1 MNLNI
6 WLRKMNKE
14 QLQKLRE
21 EYSKHSLDESDV
33 SSDPIEQF
41 ESWMKEAIKAEVPEP
56 NAMTL
61 STVDATHKPH
71 SRVVL
76 LKGIENGEF
85 VFYTNQQSDK
95 GNELEQN
102 PNVALCFLWLE
113 LERQVRIEGTAVK
126 LSQEESEEYFKQR
139 PYKSQIGALASNQ
152 SSVVPNRKFL
162 EERFEEL
169 EEKYSEGNVPKP
181 ESWGGYRIKPE
192 VLEFW
197 QGRRS
202 RLHDRIK
209 FESVGNKWDIK
220 RLSP

>member
-1 MNLNI
+1 MD
-6 WLRKMNKE
+6 KE
-14 QLQKLRE
+14 KLQKLRE
-21 EYSKHSLDESDV
+21 DYSKHSLDESDV

-41 ESWMKEAIKAEVPEP
+41 EKWIKEALKAEVPEP

-61 STVDATHKPH
+61 STVGAGNKPH

-76 LKGIENGEF
+76 LKGIENDEF
-85 VFYTNQQSDK
+85 IFYTNHKSDK
-95 GNELEQN
+95 GAEIAQN

-113 LERQVRIEGTAVK
+113 LERQVRIEGKAEK
-126 LSQEESEEYFKQR
+126 LSEDESEAYFKKR
-139 PYKSQIGALASNQ
+139 PYKSQIGALASDQ
-152 SSVVPNRKFL
+152 SSVVPNRAFL
-162 EERFEEL
+162 EDRFKEL
-169 EEKYSEGNVPKP
+169 EEIYSEGNVPKP
-181 ESWGGYRIKPE
+181 ESWGGYRVKPE

-209 FESVGNKWDIK
+209 FEKVGDKWDIK

>member
-1 MNLNI
+1 
-6 WLRKMNKE
+6 MNKE
-14 QLQKLRE
+14 KLQKLRE
-21 EYSKHSLDESDV
+21 DYSKHSLDESDV
-33 SSDPIEQF
+33 NKDPIEQF

-61 STVDATHKPH
+61 STVDANQKPH

-76 LKGIENGEF
+76 LKGIEEGEF
-85 VFYTNQQSDK
+85 VFYTNHQSDK
-95 GNELEQN
+95 GKEIDQN

-113 LERQVRIEGTAVK
+113 LERQVRIEGTAEK
-126 LSQEESEEYFKQR
+126 LSREESEDYFKKR

-152 SSVVPNRKFL
+152 SSVVPNREFL
-162 EERFEEL
+162 EDRFEEL
-169 EEKYSEGNVPKP
+169 QEKYSEGEVPKP
-181 ESWGGYRIKPE
+181 EYWGGYRVKPE

-209 FESVGNKWDIK
+209 FEKVGNKWDIN

>member
-1 MNLNI
+1 MD
-6 WLRKMNKE
+6 KE

-21 EYSKHSLDESDV
+21 DYSKHSLDESDV

-41 ESWMKEAIKAEVPEP
+41 ETWMKEALKAEVPEP

-61 STVDATHKPH
+61 STVGAGNKPH

-76 LKGIENGEF
+76 LKGIENDDF
-85 VFYTNQQSDK
+85 VFYTNHKSDK
-95 GNELEQN
+95 GAEIDQN

-113 LERQVRIEGTAVK
+113 LERQVRIEGIAEK
-126 LSQEESEEYFKQR
+126 LSEDESEAYFKKR

-152 SSVVPNRKFL
+152 SAVVPNRAFL
-162 EERFEEL
+162 EDRFKEL
-169 EEKYSEGNVPKP
+169 EETYSEGKVPKP
-181 ESWGGYRIKPE
+181 ESWGGYRVKPE

-209 FESVGNKWDIK
+209 FEKVGDKWDIK

>member
-1 MNLNI
+1 
-6 WLRKMNKE
+6 MNKE

-21 EYSKHSLDESDV
+21 DYSKHSLDESDV
-33 SSDPIEQF
+33 NSDPVEQF
-41 ESWMKEAIKAEVPEP
+41 ESWMKEAMNAEVPEP

-61 STVDATHKPH
+61 STVDANNKPH

-76 LKGIENGEF
+76 LKGIEEGDF
-85 VFYTNQQSDK
+85 VFYTNWQSEK
-95 GNELEQN
+95 GSELEQN
-102 PNVALCFLWLE
+102 PNAALCFLWLE
-113 LERQVRIEGTAVK
+113 LERQVRIEGVAEK
-126 LSQEESEEYFKQR
+126 LSQEESEEYFKKR

-152 SSVVPNRKFL
+152 SSVVPNREFL
-162 EERFEEL
+162 EKRFEEL
-169 EEKYSEGNVPKP
+169 EEKYNEGDVPKP

-192 VLEFW
+192 ILEFW

-209 FESVGNKWDIK
+209 YEKVGNKWDIK

>member
-1 MNLNI
+1 
-6 WLRKMNKE
+6 MNKE

-21 EYSKHSLDESDV
+21 DYSKHSLDESDV
-33 SSDPIEQF
+33 NSDPIIQF
-41 ESWMKEAIKAEVPEP
+41 ESWMKEAMNAEVPEP

-61 STVDATHKPH
+61 STVDANNKPH

-76 LKGIENGEF
+76 LKGIEEGDF
-85 VFYTNQQSDK
+85 VFYTNWQSEK
-95 GNELEQN
+95 GSEIEQN
-102 PNVALCFLWLE
+102 PNTALCFLWLE
-113 LERQVRIEGTAVK
+113 LERQVRIEGIAEK
-126 LSQEESEEYFKQR
+126 LSQEESEEYFKKR

-152 SSVVPNRKFL
+152 SSVVPNREFL
-162 EERFEEL
+162 EKRFEEL
-169 EEKYSEGNVPKP
+169 EEKYTEGDVPKP
-181 ESWGGYRIKPE
+181 ESWGGYRVKPE

-209 FESVGNKWDIK
+209 YEKVGNKWDIK

>member
-1 MNLNI
+1 
-6 WLRKMNKE
+6 MNKE

-21 EYSKHSLDESDV
+21 NYSKHSLDESDV
-33 SSDPIEQF
+33 NYDPIIQF
-41 ESWMKEAIKAEVPEP
+41 ESWMKEAMNAEVPEP

-61 STVDATHKPH
+61 STVDANNKPH

-76 LKGIENGEF
+76 LKGIEEGDF
-85 VFYTNQQSDK
+85 VFYTNWQSEK
-95 GNELEQN
+95 GSEIEQN
-102 PNVALCFLWLE
+102 PNTALCFLWLE
-113 LERQVRIEGTAVK
+113 LERQVRIEGIAEK
-126 LSQEESEEYFKQR
+126 LSQEESEEYFKKR

-152 SSVVPNRKFL
+152 SSVVPNREFL
-162 EERFEEL
+162 ERRFEEL
-169 EEKYSEGNVPKP
+169 EEKYTEGDVPKP
-181 ESWGGYRIKPE
+181 ESWGGYRVKPE

-209 FESVGNKWDIK
+209 YEKVGNKWDIK

>member
-6 WLRKMNKE
+6 LVNKMNKE

-21 EYSKHSLDESDV
+21 DYSKHSLDESDV
-33 SSDPIEQF
+33 NSDPVEQF
-41 ESWMKEAIKAEVPEP
+41 ESWMKEAIDAEVPEP

-61 STVDATHKPH
+61 STVDANNKPH

-76 LKGIENGEF
+76 LKGIEEGDF
-85 VFYTNQQSDK
+85 VFYTNWQSEK
-95 GNELEQN
+95 GSELEQN
-102 PNVALCFLWLE
+102 PNAALCFLWLE
-113 LERQVRIEGTAVK
+113 LERQVRIEGVAEK
-126 LSQEESEEYFKQR
+126 LSQEESEEYFKKR

-152 SSVVPNRKFL
+152 SSVVPNREFL
-162 EERFEEL
+162 EKRFEEL
-169 EEKYSEGNVPKP
+169 EEKYNEGDVPKP

-192 VLEFW
+192 ILEFW

-209 FESVGNKWDIK
+209 YEKVGNKWDIK

>member
-1 MNLNI
+1 
-6 WLRKMNKE
+6 MNKE

-21 EYSKHSLDESDV
+21 DYSKHSLDESDV
-33 SSDPIEQF
+33 NSDPVEQF
-41 ESWMKEAIKAEVPEP
+41 ESWMKEAIDAEVPEP

-61 STVDATHKPH
+61 STVDANNKPH

-76 LKGIENGEF
+76 LKGIEEGDF
-85 VFYTNQQSDK
+85 VFYTNWQSEK
-95 GNELEQN
+95 GSELEQN
-102 PNVALCFLWLE
+102 PNAALCFLWLE
-113 LERQVRIEGTAVK
+113 LERQVRIEGVAEK
-126 LSQEESEEYFKQR
+126 LSQEESEEYFKKR

-152 SSVVPNRKFL
+152 SSVVPNREFL
-162 EERFEEL
+162 EKRFEEL
-169 EEKYSEGNVPKP
+169 EEKYNEGDVPKP

-209 FESVGNKWDIK
+209 YEKVGNKWDIK